1 MGEHLAVLKD
11 EALESL
17 AIKPGGTYIDA
28 TFGRGGHS
36 KLILSKL
43 NSSGKLLVFDRDRE
57 AIIAAQQLSNTDGR
71 VTAVKAVFSSLYD
84 YCVEHELVGKVDGIL
99 FDLGVSSLQI
109 DTAERGF
116 SFMRDGPLDMRMDLE
131 QAMNAAIWINTS
143 KEQEIVRVLREY
155 GEERF
160 AKRIAS
166 SIVAQRKIM
175 PIIDTKKLVEI
186 IQKSIPKHD
195 PHKHPATRTFQ
206 AIRIVV
212 NAELEQITQCLEK
225 VIDILSIGGR
235 LVVISFHSLEDRII
249 KQFIN
254 KEVKGD
260 AYLPD
265 LPIHASLLNPRL
277 KKIGKAVKASE
288 AEIALN
294 KRARS
299 AIMRVA
305 EKV

>member
-1 MGEHLAVLKD
+1 VGKHLAVLKD
-11 EALESL
+11 EAVESL
-17 AIKPGGTYIDA
+17 AIKPGGIYIDA

-36 KLILSKL
+36 KSILTKL
-43 NSSGKLLVFDRDRE
+43 NSSGKLLVFDRDQE
-57 AIIAAQQLSNTDGR
+57 AIIAAQQLCNTDVR

-84 YCVEHELVGKVDGIL
+84 YCVEHGLVGKIDGIL

-116 SFMRDGPLDMRMDLE
+116 SFMRDGPLDMRMDSE
-131 QAMNAAIWINTS
+131 QKISAAIWINTS
-143 KEQEIVRVLREY
+143 KEEEIVRVLKEY

-160 AKRIAS
+160 ARRIAS
-166 SIVAQRKIM
+166 SIVEQRKIA
-175 PIIDTKKLVEI
+175 PITGTKKLVEI
-186 IQKSIPKHD
+186 IQKSIPRYD
-195 PHKHPATRTFQ
+195 LHKHPATRTFQ

-212 NAELEQITQCLEK
+212 NAELEQIKKCLEK

-235 LVVISFHSLEDRII
+235 LVVISFHSLEDRIV

-260 AYLPD
+260 DYLPD
-265 LPIHASLLNPRL
+265 LPIPASLLNPRL
-277 KKIGKAVKASE
+277 KKIGKAVKATE
-288 AEIALN
+288 AEIVLN